1 MRAETLALFVESAVR
16 GASGGSRQS
25 VAAATAA
32 AVRVA
37 AEIFLG
43 INAPNEVDLE
53 TKERLGDIKAV
64 ILKRVEAGAE
74 GSRANLTGALR
85 KARNWAEHHS
95 FGAGPGAWRQMPCD
109 GQRGERTGKEVAPPA
124 AAGVAELPVA
134 SPARPEPGSNN
145 LPGHVNYKQHTADV
159 APDDVQNPSEAC
171 HGTCPT
177 GVPLSTRTARRRTTR
192 TCLRHVTRLA

>member
-1 MRAETLALFVESAVR
+1 
-16 GASGGSRQS
+16 
-25 VAAATAA
+25 
-32 AVRVA
+32 
-37 AEIFLG
+37 
-43 INAPNEVDLE
+43 
-53 TKERLGDIKAV
+53 
-64 ILKRVEAGAE
+64 
-74 GSRANLTGALR
+74 
-85 KARNWAEHHS
+85 
-95 FGAGPGAWRQMPCD
+95 MPCD

-145 LPGHVNYKQHTADV
+145 LPEHVDYKQHTADV